1 MERMTSGLIRRL
13 GKSPCVA
20 EVESGLPEQQ
30 KKNKNRWSGEIWA
43 TFHRPHHSGVGRSEG
58 RGGQLLNN
66 RVMIKRHGSREGV
79 RGDHDVTVSIGD

>member
-30 KKNKNRWSGEIWA
+30 KKQNRWSDEIWA